1 MAAGAAY
8 GWLWPGP
15 ASTLTPVS
23 NIFISLIK
31 SIIAPLLFG
40 LLVTGASNSG
50 GIRTMG
56 RIGIRTA
63 VYFEIVTALALL
75 VGIAAANLLQ
85 PGSGLQLQPPG
96 AAPVTVTR
104 PNPVA
109 FVENSFPAS
118 IIDAMVR
125 GDVLQIVIFSLIFG
139 IACAEAGAAAAPVVR
154 FAEALS
160 EVMFL
165 YTRYVMYLAPAG
177 VFASTAVTAGGRQ
190 GEVFAGLARLVGTL
204 YLAELVFAL
213 LVYGAVMAVARIGLR
228 GFYLAARQPVLIAFS
243 TCSSAAALPRALE
256 NLERFGVPKHI
267 LGLVLPLGLS
277 FNLAGS
283 TLYLPLAVL
292 FFAQAA
298 GVQMPFVEQLLL
310 LLALKLSSKGIAAVP
325 RSTFVIVAGTMASFG
340 VPLEGLA
347 LILGVDAIMDM
358 IRTGV
363 NMAGNCLACAAVTRW
378 EDRDAPLA
386 SVAK

>member
-1 MAAGAAY
+1 MAAGGVL
-8 GWLWPGP
+8 GWFWPGP

-23 NIFISLIK
+23 NIFLALIK

-40 LLVTGASNSG
+40 LLVSGISNSG

-56 RIGIRTA
+56 RVGLRA
-63 VYFEIVTALALL
+63 VIYFEVVTTLALL
-75 VGIAAANLLQ
+75 IGLGAANLLQ
-85 PGSGLQLQPPG
+85 PGAGLELQPASAG
-96 AAPVTVTR
+96 PVSISR
-104 PNPVA
+104 PNPA
-109 FVENSFPAS
+109 ALVENSFPAS
-118 IIDAMVR
+118 VIDAMAR

-139 IACAEAGAAAAPVVR
+139 VACAEVGAAASPVVR
-154 FAEALS
+154 FAESLA

-177 VFASTAVTAGGRQ
+177 VFAATAVTVGGRQ
-190 GEVFAGLARLVGTL
+190 AGILAGLARLVGTL

-213 LVYGAVMAVARIGLR
+213 LIYGAVLAVARIGLR

-298 GVQMPFVEQLLL
+298 GVQMPVIEQLLL

-325 RSTFVIVAGTMASFG
+325 RSTFVIVAGTMASFNI
-340 VPLEGLA
+340 PLDGLA

-358 IRTGV
+358 VRTGV
-363 NMAGNCLACAAVTRW
+363 NMAGNCVACAAVTRW
-378 EDRDAPLA
+378 EDRRAPF
-386 SVAK
+386 SFVAK